1 MEEPSVTSRVAEDLL
16 AIAAKISNEL
26 SRRPEYFVT
35 HPREVRV
42 LHELTPHALKEFAQ
56 TNGWRVITRV
66 GGRQYQ
72 FYNDT
77 YARMRNTE
85 TVE

>member
-1 MEEPSVTSRVAEDLL
+1 MTEQVSEDLF
-16 AIAAKISNEL
+16 AVKTKISSEL

-35 HPREVRV
+35 HPREVGV
-42 LHELTPHALKEFAQ
+42 LHELTPHELAEFARVH
-56 TNGWRVITRV
+56 GWRVITRV

-77 YARMRNTE
+77 YARTRSAE
-85 TVE
+85 TFEA

>member
-1 MEEPSVTSRVAEDLL
+1 MFSEDL
-16 AIAAKISNEL
+16 AAVRTKISNEL
-26 SRRPEYFVT
+26 SRRPECFVT

-42 LHELTPHALKEFAQ
+42 LHELTPHALEEFAH
-56 TNGWRVITRV
+56 TNGWRVIIRV

-77 YARMRNTE
+77 YARIRNAE
-85 TVE
+85 NVNA

>member
-1 MEEPSVTSRVAEDLL
+1 MTEQTSEDLF
-16 AIAAKISNEL
+16 AIQTKISGEL

-35 HPREVRV
+35 HPSEVRV
-42 LHELTPHALKEFAQ
+42 LHELTPHELSEFAH
-56 TNGWRVITRV
+56 THGWRVITRV

-77 YARMRNTE
+77 YAPMRNAE
-85 TVE
+85 TVEA